1 MVNYE
6 EVYNTAKKN
15 FYAAVEDRN
24 VIRKE
29 IAGLEEGNIQLK
41 KMIAEL
47 QESLEKMTKR
57 ESLLNDAKLTCE
69 NILNPAGEFEITK
82 HWIAET
88 DLEYKSMIES
98 DLGVAGIQ
106 TIYNYNS
113 AGYET
118 KVDLEK
124 SLEILKKLCEACLN
138 EKNGFNTSLQ
148 KANSTYYDNNK
159 KISTLAVK
167 EADIQRKINYFYS
180 EMTVA
185 QRKWTQQC

>member
-6 EVYNTAKKN
+6 EIYNTAKKN

-29 IAGLEEGNIQLK
+29 IAGLEESNIQLK

-57 ESLLNDAKLTCE
+57 EALLNDTKYACE
-69 NILNPAGEFEITK
+69 KILNPAGEFEITK
-82 HWIAET
+82 HWITET
-88 DLEYKSMIES
+88 DSEYKSILES
-98 DLGVAGIQ
+98 DFGVADIQ
-106 TIYNYNS
+106 TIYGYNS

-118 KVDLEK
+118 KIDLEK
-124 SLEILKKLCEACLN
+124 SLEILKKLCEDCLT
-138 EKNGFNTSLQ
+138 EKNDFNSNLQ
-148 KANSTYYDNNK
+148 KANSTYYENNR
-159 KISTLAVK
+159 KISTLIVK
-167 EADIQRKINYFYS
+167 ENEIQRKINYFYG

-185 QRKWTQQC
+185 TRKWAEQC